1 MKRVIALLLMLSLL
15 AVMFVGCAKMDGT
28 TKEDTTPAQTADQT
42 TDTSDNTEK
51 TEEQTPVANADPIK
65 IGCIQDTSGGASLAG
80 QPNEWGVKYAVQ
92 WINENGG
99 VNGRQIELYTR
110 DCQNDAEV
118 GVTCYRE
125 LVDEIGVSA
134 IIGPPLSNPA
144 SAWVELATEDEIPIV
159 GHFMDELCTTDPETG
174 EPYPYMFLAEPSCS
188 VQSYILAEYAMTE
201 LGVSTVATL
210 YNTSNAYAVA
220 HENPFVDYIKS
231 NGGTVVAEETFGW
244 TDTDYTAQ
252 AQKIAGLNPDAVL
265 LCDYCNQMVTAY
277 DNLRDAGYTGI
288 ILGANTMYPPFNTLV
303 KNDIYDCY
311 FVQNYDLTTGDI
323 AKLLE
328 IQMADTNT
336 DYPTSNVGFGWDATM
351 VLYNAML
358 KAEDPTNGAEVRD
371 ILENDTKEVQSIGGE
386 LITIDPATHRPT
398 RDMGMYIAT
407 YDENSAVK
415 CLVRMTSDYKAN

>member
-1 MKRVIALLLMLSLL
+1 MMKKMIALLLALVMLAALF
-15 AVMFVGCAKMDGT
+15 AGCAKDEEKPTDPSTPTSSSNSGNNDPT
-28 TKEDTTPAQTADQT
+28 GEPENKE
-42 TDTSDNTEK
+42 
-51 TEEQTPVANADPIK
+51 PIK

-92 WINENGG
+92 WINDNGG
-99 VNGRQIELYTR
+99 INGRPIELYTR

-144 SAWVELATEDEIPIV
+144 SAWVELATEDKIPIV

-174 EPYPYMFLAEPSCS
+174 DPYPYMFLAEPSCS
-188 VQSYILAEYAMTE
+188 VQSYILAEYAMNE
-201 LGVSTVATL
+201 LGVKSVATL

-220 HENPFVDYIKS
+220 HEIPFVDYITA
-231 NGGTVVAEETFGW
+231 NGGEVLAEETFGW
-244 TDTDYTAQ
+244 SDTDYTAQ
-252 AQKIAGLNPDAVL
+252 AQKIAALNPDAVL
-265 LCDYCNQMVTAY
+265 LCDYCNQMVTSY

-303 KNDIYDCY
+303 KNDIYNCY
-311 FVQNYDLTTGDI
+311 FVQNYDLTSGDI
-323 AKLLE
+323 ADLLD
-328 IQMADTNT
+328 IQMKDTGT

-358 KAEDPTNGAEVRD
+358 KATDPTNGEEVRD
-371 ILENDTKEVQSIGGE
+371 ILENQTTDIQSIGGE

-398 RDMGMYIAT
+398 RSMGMYIAT
-407 YDENSAVK
+407 YDDNDAVD
-415 CLVRMTSDYKAN
+415 CIVRMTSDYKAN

>member
-1 MKRVIALLLMLSLL
+1 MMKKMIALLLALVMLAALF
-15 AVMFVGCAKMDGT
+15 AGCAKDEEKPTDPSTPTSSSNSGNNDPT
-28 TKEDTTPAQTADQT
+28 GEPENKE
-42 TDTSDNTEK
+42 
-51 TEEQTPVANADPIK
+51 PIK

-92 WINENGG
+92 WINDNGG
-99 VNGRQIELYTR
+99 INGRPIELYTR

-144 SAWVELATEDEIPIV
+144 SAWVELATEDKIPIV

-188 VQSYILAEYAMTE
+188 VQSYILAEYAMNE
-201 LGVSTVATL
+201 LGVTSVATL

-220 HENPFVDYIKS
+220 HEIPFVDYITS
-231 NGGTVVAEETFGW
+231 NGGEVLAEETFGW
-244 TDTDYTAQ
+244 SDTDYTAQ
-252 AQKIAGLNPDAVL
+252 AQKIAALNPDAVL

-303 KNDIYDCY
+303 KNDIYNCY
-311 FVQNYDLTTGDI
+311 FVQNYDLTSGDI
-323 AKLLE
+323 ANLLD
-328 IQMADTNT
+328 IQMKDTGT

-358 KAEDPTNGAEVRD
+358 KATDPTNGEEVRD
-371 ILENDTKEVQSIGGE
+371 ILENQTTDIQSIGGE

-398 RDMGMYIAT
+398 RSMGMYIAT
-407 YDENSAVK
+407 YDENDAVD
-415 CLVRMTSDYKAN
+415 CIVRMTSDYKAN

>member
-1 MKRVIALLLMLSLL
+1 MKKVIALLLALTMIAAL
-15 AVMFVGCAKMDGT
+15 FVGCAKDE
-28 TKEDTTPAQTADQT
+28 KPSENPNNSESTPASSADN
-42 TDTSDNTEK
+42 SEPVNT
-51 TEEQTPVANADPIK
+51 DPIK

-144 SAWVELATEDEIPIV
+144 SAWVELATEDKIPIV

-174 EPYPYMFLAEPSCS
+174 DPYPYMFLAEPSCS

-201 LGVSTVATL
+201 LKATSVATL

-220 HENPFVDYIKS
+220 HEIPFVDYIKS
-231 NGGTVVAEETFGW
+231 NGGEVMAEETFGW
-244 TDTDYTAQ
+244 SDTDYTAQ
-252 AQKIAGLNPDAVL
+252 AQKIAAMNPDAVL

-277 DNLRDAGYTGI
+277 DNLRDAGYKGY

-303 KNDIYDCY
+303 KNDIYNCY

-323 AKLLE
+323 ADLLD
-328 IQMADTNT
+328 IQMKDTGT

-358 KAEDPTNGAEVRD
+358 KATDPTDGEEVRN
-371 ILENDTKEVQSIGGE
+371 ILENDTKDVKSIGGE

-407 YDENSAVK
+407 YDENDAVH